1 MNDRMSERLSER
13 TGAQATERTKE
24 QEAVSATPPAGDG
37 VGSLLTVTDLSAW
50 YGEARVLTDVSVTV
64 APGEVATLV
73 GRNGAGKTTL
83 LRSVMGLHKQV
94 KGAVSLDGSDL
105 GRRSPDARA
114 RAGIG
119 WVPDDRGIYASLSVE
134 ENLLLPPV
142 VHESAWSIEKVYEH
156 FPVLAERRDF
166 PGTKLSGGEQQML
179 AMARVLRMGSRLL
192 LLDEPSEG
200 LAPVI
205 VQRIGEIIREIK
217 AQGVGVLLVEQNVTF
232 ARSVADRHYLLA
244 QGRVVEHLSND
255 AFAARE
261 SELLTHLGM

>member
-1 MNDRMSERLSER
+1 MSERTSEH
-13 TGAQATERTKE
+13 TTTKPTPPTS
-24 QEAVSATPPAGDG
+24 EAVSGGAGD
-37 VGSLLTVTDLSAW
+37 LLMVTDLSAW

-64 APGEVATLV
+64 AAGEVATLV

-83 LRSVMGLHKQV
+83 LRSVMGLQKQV
-94 KGAVSLDGSDL
+94 KGAVTLDGVDL
-105 GRRSPDARA
+105 GKRSPDSRA

-142 VHESAWSIEKVYEH
+142 VHESAWSIEKVYDH

-217 AQGVGVLLVEQNVTF
+217 SQGVGVLLVEQNVAF

-244 QGRVVEHLSND
+244 QGRVVEHLTND

>member
-1 MNDRMSERLSER
+1 MSERTSEQTSTQSTEQT
-13 TGAQATERTKE
+13 TGPTAAQDAAR
-24 QEAVSATPPAGDG
+24 AMPPAGDG

-50 YGEARVLTDVSVTV
+50 YGEARVLTDVSVAV

-94 KGAVSLDGSDL
+94 KGTVSLDGTDL

-142 VHESAWSIEKVYEH
+142 VHESAWSIDKVYEH

-217 AQGVGVLLVEQNVTF
+217 THGVGVLLVEQNVTF

-244 QGRVVEHLSND
+244 QGRVVEHLTND